1 MLGSRYSFFSPPGL
15 VMEKTGSDSASS
27 YQNLREYPSGAK
39 RSCPSRSATSG
50 ANANPSVGTPTTMS
64 IPAVRAKSAMWSAK
78 AETTPNDG
86 LVGNQRGDGAA
97 PLGSSRSGKSS
108 TRPSGRRTG

>member
-1 MLGSRYSFFSPPGL
+1 
-15 VMEKTGSDSASS
+15 MEKTGSDSASS

-64 IPAVRAKSAMWSAK
+64 IPLVRAKSAMWSAK
-78 AETTPNDG
+78 AETTPNDAW
-86 LVGNQRGDGAA
+86 LAISEATAR
-97 PLGSSRSGKSS
+97 PPSGSSRSGSSS